1 MVSQVLKPREEV
13 YKYYFY
19 LIQERMNIFWKKYN
33 KDEGSWTEDRIFQ
46 EYRFTNVFRSIDRIS
61 QYLIRNVIYSNLL
74 FEKEDVI
81 FRILIFKIFNKIE
94 TWELLEEKMGK
105 ISINNFDIN
114 KINKLLTE
122 QRKKYPIF
130 NNAYMMTGTHS
141 LYNHYKF
148 KHEKWL
154 QMVNDEFIK
163 GGVLSNIVKCN
174 SLEEMYSI
182 LRECSFIGDFLA
194 YQYAIDFNYSP
205 IFNFDENTFVKA
217 GIGAIRGIKKCF
229 VDIQKKDYEN
239 AIYYTL
245 HNFEKLQKRYGYFNF
260 KNLYSRKPT
269 LIDLQNCFCETDKYL
284 RAKLPNFVIDNT
296 KIKQKYIPN
305 PMHYDLLFPPQWNI
319 DMNQN
324 YENH

>member
-1 MVSQVLKPREEV
+1 VVSQVLKPREEV

>member
-1 MVSQVLKPREEV
+1 
-13 YKYYFY
+13 
-19 LIQERMNIFWKKYN
+19 MNIFWKKYN

>member
-1 MVSQVLKPREEV
+1 M
-13 YKYYFY
+13 
-19 LIQERMNIFWKKYN
+19 
-33 KDEGSWTEDRIFQ
+33 
-46 EYRFTNVFRSIDRIS
+46 FRSIDRIS